1 MSETRYFLKNGDPTS
16 TGGQLIAIRPKF
28 IHHGVAMG
36 IEGDIATCPACKSS
50 GPCFNDC
57 TPNCHYH
64 GTRVLVSG
72 ARVYCK
78 CSEHPI
84 VFSTQ
89 TDSTV
94 VVDRKKSAGR
104 GFMAS
109 PLTGGGTHTPKYAME
124 KRTDEKLASESATNT
139 EQICPNMSNAEFRSH
154 IMDLRDEALTL
165 VASRLSELKRWSA
178 ADARWFLLWFG
189 TTDDAARVEIARGLA
204 RMRTVLSTLS
214 PANFIRHSAD
224 AMRVVGCVSRENS
237 PGAVAEVC
245 APDTATHTIAI
256 RLDFCTLRPRHPRF
270 DSQLLT
276 LVHEVSHF
284 TDVMNSQ
291 DYWYSTHSAK
301 DHAGARDARNI
312 ENADNIAG
320 YVVCSE

>member
-1 MSETRYFLKNGDPTS
+1 
-16 TGGQLIAIRPKF
+16 
-28 IHHGVAMG
+28 
-36 IEGDIATCPACKSS
+36 
-50 GPCFNDC
+50 
-57 TPNCHYH
+57 
-64 GTRVLVSG
+64 
-72 ARVYCK
+72 
-78 CSEHPI
+78 
-84 VFSTQ
+84 
-89 TDSTV
+89 
-94 VVDRKKSAGR
+94 
-104 GFMAS
+104 
-109 PLTGGGTHTPKYAME
+109 
-124 KRTDEKLASESATNT
+124 
-139 EQICPNMSNAEFRSH
+139 
-154 IMDLRDEALTL
+154 
-165 VASRLSELKRWSA
+165 
-178 ADARWFLLWFG
+178 
-189 TTDDAARVEIARGLA
+189 
-204 RMRTVLSTLS
+204 MRTVLSTLS

-224 AMRVVGCVSRENS
+224 AMRVGGCVSRENS

-301 DHAGARDARNI
+301 DHAGARDARTI